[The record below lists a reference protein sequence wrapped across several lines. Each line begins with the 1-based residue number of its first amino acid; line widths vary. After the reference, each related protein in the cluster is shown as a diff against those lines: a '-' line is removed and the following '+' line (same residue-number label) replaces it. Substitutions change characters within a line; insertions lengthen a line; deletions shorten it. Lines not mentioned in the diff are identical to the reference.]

1 MAMENHLSSLI
12 RKHQKLDDQ
21 ITRMHGN
28 VERVSSL
35 KKLRAQLKNRIRHLH
50 RNRGVPPR
58 RSV

>member
-1 MAMENHLSSLI
+1 MAMDNHLSSLI

-21 ITRMHGN
+21 IARMRGN
-28 VERVSSL
+28 VERVGSL

-58 RSV
+58 RNA